1 MTISRIN
8 YFLALK
14 RIIIS
19 CTLFSS
25 ISFAETI
32 DVGSVV
38 REGFITPELSI
49 SDITTYATVNGSNCV
64 QSMGYGGCSRFL
76 TSLELEDYKYIG
88 SPSEYY
94 GVPLINME
102 SPSSPTT
109 LYLVIVSGT
118 ITLNIGGYAEPDKVI
133 AANQYPGD
141 TYNKYYNPPRYSGV
155 SSSQKASVLKYR
167 IYNSGAA
174 YVTPGLYSVSSN
186 NNLIFKSFAN
196 TFHPS
201 GAASGWST
209 IKSTRVIPS
218 FLVRPACTVNN
229 PAVVEWKNAAIKPV
243 QGTTY
248 GTKSTTL
255 NYSCETGLNAISV
268 FSKVSSGI
276 TDINKKKLFLNN
288 AQAGPYITGSL
299 KNTPPG
305 CRGGDFLFDGETPFV
320 GSNTGSLI
328 MQWDLCSDGQPEAG
342 KAYSGAID
350 VFILAK

>member
-1 MTISRIN
+1 MVISRIK
-8 YFLALK
+8 YLLALK
-14 RIIIS
+14 RIIIGF
-19 CTLFSS
+19 TLFSS
-25 ISFAETI
+25 FSFAETI

-49 SDITTYATVNGSNCV
+49 SDITTYATVNGNNCA
-64 QSMGYGGCSRFL
+64 QSMGYGGCNRFL
-76 TSLELEDYKYIG
+76 TSLELEGSKYIG
-88 SPSEYY
+88 YPSRYY
-94 GVPLINME
+94 GVPLINVE

-109 LYLVIVSGT
+109 LYLVIVSGS
-118 ITLNIGGYAEPDKVI
+118 ISLNIDGYNKNKVI
-133 AANQYPGD
+133 TANEPPSD
-141 TYNKYYNPPRYSGV
+141 TFNKYYSNSIFRGV
-155 SSSQKASVLKYR
+155 SSTQKASGLKYR
-167 IYNSGAA
+167 IYNSGSA
-174 YVTPGLYSVSSN
+174 YVKPGLYSISSDN
-186 NNLIFKSFAN
+186 SLTFKSFAN
-196 TFHPS
+196 AFHPS

-209 IKSTRVIPS
+209 IKSTRIIPS
-218 FLVRPACTVNN
+218 FLVRPACTINN

-243 QGTTY
+243 EGTTY

-288 AQAGPYITGSL
+288 EQTGPYITGSL

-305 CRGGDFLFDGETPFV
+305 CSGGDFLFDGETPFV

-328 MQWDLCSDGQPEAG
+328 MQWDLCSDARPEAG
-342 KAYSGAID
+342 KVYSGAID